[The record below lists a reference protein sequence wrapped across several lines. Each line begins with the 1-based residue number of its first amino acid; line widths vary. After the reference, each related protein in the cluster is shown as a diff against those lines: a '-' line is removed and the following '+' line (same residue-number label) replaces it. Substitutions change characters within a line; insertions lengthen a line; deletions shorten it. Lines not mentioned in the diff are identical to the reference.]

1 MKIRPL
7 GEKILVKRVE
17 AETQTKSGIYL
28 PETAKEKPQQAK
40 VVAVGD
46 GKLLDEVFSPIAH
59 RPNRA
64 TAAPEADEPAE
75 VIDKLRRLGTAGHG
89 HGNGHGNGQGAG
101 TPAGLSEPSQGGSAP
116 N

>member
-46 GKLLDEVFSPIAH
+46 GKLLDDGKRAPFTVKAGDTIILGKWGGQEIKLEGEEYVVLGEDEVMAVVE
-59 RPNRA
+59 
-64 TAAPEADEPAE
+64 T
-75 VIDKLRRLGTAGHG
+75 K
-89 HGNGHGNGQGAG
+89 
-101 TPAGLSEPSQGGSAP
+101 
-116 N
+116 